1 MQRPRRTVLV
11 WLAGI
16 FLVIGHRGLRLSA
29 QHEITADDLKEGE
42 QLFVASC
49 TGCHGPDGDA
59 VFSVDL
65 KHAQFRGSPTDEDLM
80 RTMRNGLPGTGMP
93 PNRFSEPQQANIV
106 AYLRSLVST
115 PLAFVPGDAARGQAV
130 FEGKGKCLTCHRVGS
145 NGSRLG
151 PDLSDVGSLRRVP
164 DLERSLVDPGAE
176 ILPPNRSF
184 RVVTRDGTTTVG
196 RLLNHDT
203 FVVMLIDAQERLQSF
218 DKTTLRSYGFVDAS
232 PMPSYRD
239 ALSAEERTDLI
250 RYLAGL
256 KGVKAIKP

>member
-1 MQRPRRTVLV
+1 MQRRWRPVLAS
-11 WLAGI
+11 LAGI
-16 FLVIGHRGLRLSA
+16 LLVTGLRLSA

-59 VFSVDL
+59 VFGVDL
-65 KHAQFRGSPTDEDLM
+65 KQAQFRGSPTDEDLM
-80 RTMRNGLPGTGMP
+80 RTIRNGLPGTGTP
-93 PNRFSEPQQANIV
+93 PNRFSEPQAANLV

-130 FEGKGKCLTCHRVGS
+130 FEGKGKCVTCHRVGS
-145 NGSRLG
+145 TGSRLG
-151 PDLSDVGSLRRVP
+151 PDLSDIGALRRVA
-164 DLERSLVDPGAE
+164 DLEKSLVDPGAE
-176 ILPPNRSF
+176 ILPANRSY
-184 RVVTRDGTTTVG
+184 RVVTRDGTTMVG
-196 RLLNHDT
+196 RLMNHDT
-203 FVVMLIDAQERLQSF
+203 FVVMLIDAQERLQAF
-218 DKTTLRSYGFVDAS
+218 DKASLRSYGFVETS

-239 ALSAEERTDLI
+239 TLSAEERIDVI